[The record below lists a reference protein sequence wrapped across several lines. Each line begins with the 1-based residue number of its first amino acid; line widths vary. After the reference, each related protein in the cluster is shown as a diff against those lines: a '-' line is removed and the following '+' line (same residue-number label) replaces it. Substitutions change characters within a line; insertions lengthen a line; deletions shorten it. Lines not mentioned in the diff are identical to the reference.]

1 MADFGS
7 ALWNKPA
14 SGGGGGD
21 STPAEDPVTRS
32 LRWDDGN
39 NSNLYKATGSTDTT
53 WTVAMW
59 VKRSKLS
66 SLQYFFSWGGDGINF
81 DSSDRISI
89 WNGSAYRYTT
99 AVFRDTSSWYHLT
112 ISCNA
117 GTITIYVNGV
127 AHALSSS
134 VSYPAW
140 GNVYFGRWSGNTS
153 YNFDGYLADI
163 YGIEGSALDHTSFT
177 ESNNYG
183 GLKPKAYTG
192 SFGTNGFH
200 LEFEDYDD
208 HSLIGL
214 DSSLG
219 NAINW
224 DTSKYRSGYGSPSW
238 SESNTQFDGV
248 GGNVQHTMS
257 NFAGS
262 GKYYAEFEFTSGSYS
277 GSSVSGVGPVPEDW
291 WTGSTLNSY
300 MYSGTDAAR
309 KGCAMIAEEKIKS
322 PTGSDIDC
330 SNTATDPH
338 FTVGTDRIGIE
349 VDGTANTA
357 VFYRVNSS
365 EKVEIASLN
374 NTDDGIDFGG
384 KVAWG
389 CTIHDANHSIRGYFT
404 SASWQQSPSPG
415 FAAMPSGNHFEPT
428 NLSSHDILP
437 DTPTK
442 NYATIN
448 VLHPTSA
455 VTGPVTEG
463 NLKIEAQTYSSG
475 NHKTY
480 PSTFSIP
487 RSGKWYIEFYAYRY
501 NGSGNIS
508 SVGVVRSQDVDW
520 DSGTQQGG
528 GHTTGNS
535 TGQGFTGISPYGYY
549 DRMDLWNDG
558 TNVEQDSVTVNG
570 LVCALAIDVDNG
582 YIYGGYESSGSMH
595 WMNSGD
601 PTSGSSGTGGMARTF
616 TDDDLLLIEV
626 AQSAANNNGSGFVM
640 NFGQD
645 PTFANNKTSGQDTSQ
660 SEFYFAPPT
669 GYKSLN
675 TSNLDA
681 PSVTPSENFEALTY
695 TGSGSNRD
703 ITGLDFQPDLVWIK
717 DRTTGGSNGFHCIHD
732 SVRGDDGT
740 HKHIL
745 SSDNTITTDTIYSG
759 YGVTSFNSDGFSII
773 NGGSLS
779 NDSSRNYVAWN
790 WKESASAGFDIV
802 TYEGNSDSTGDT
814 QDISHSLGVAPD
826 MIIVK
831 ARDARAYNDYY
842 HEDNWYVWH
851 KDLSSD
857 SLLFL
862 NKSSSEMDY
871 SSGSGYAPINT
882 VGSSTFTVSNE
893 EDGDSYANF
902 LNWGDPYN
910 YYTGDNERYVAY
922 LFSGV
927 EGHSKFGKYSGAGS
941 NGVFVYTGHRPKM
954 VWIKNMGTT
963 GNWFMFDAV
972 RDTYNETVNYLWANS
987 SASETTNSGYKIDIL
1002 SNGFRINV
1010 ESTHMNNSAYDYVF
1024 CSWAEQPFAAPSNAR

>member
-1 MADFGS
+1 M
-7 ALWNKPA
+7 L
-14 SGGGGGD
+14 
-21 STPAEDPVTRS
+21 
-32 LRWDDGN
+32 
-39 NSNLYKATGSTDTT
+39 
-53 WTVAMW
+53 
-59 VKRSKLS
+59 
-66 SLQYFFSWGGDGINF
+66 
-81 DSSDRISI
+81 
-89 WNGSAYRYTT
+89 
-99 AVFRDTSSWYHLT
+99 
-112 ISCNA
+112 
-117 GTITIYVNGV
+117 
-127 AHALSSS
+127 
-134 VSYPAW
+134 
-140 GNVYFGRWSGNTS
+140 
-153 YNFDGYLADI
+153 
-163 YGIEGSALDHTSFT
+163 
-177 ESNNYG
+177 
-183 GLKPKAYTG
+183 
-192 SFGTNGFH
+192 
-200 LEFEDYDD
+200 
-208 HSLIGL
+208 
-214 DSSLG
+214 
-219 NAINW
+219 
-224 DTSKYRSGYGSPSW
+224 
-238 SESNTQFDGV
+238 
-248 GGNVQHTMS
+248 
-257 NFAGS
+257 
-262 GKYYAEFEFTSGSYS
+262 
-277 GSSVSGVGPVPEDW
+277 
-291 WTGSTLNSY
+291 
-300 MYSGTDAAR
+300 
-309 KGCAMIAEEKIKS
+309 
-322 PTGSDIDC
+322 
-330 SNTATDPH
+330 
-338 FTVGTDRIGIE
+338 
-349 VDGTANTA
+349 
-357 VFYRVNSS
+357 
-365 EKVEIASLN
+365 
-374 NTDDGIDFGG
+374 
-384 KVAWG
+384 
-389 CTIHDANHSIRGYFT
+389 
-404 SASWQQSPSPG
+404 
-415 FAAMPSGNHFEPT
+415 
-428 NLSSHDILP
+428 

-442 NYATIN
+442 NYATM
-448 VLHPTSA
+448 S
-455 VTGPVTEG
+455 PVSDYVNGGSNTFSEG
-463 NLKIEAQTYSSG
+463 NLRVDSTNAYNKIA
-475 NHKTY
+475 
-480 PSTFSIP
+480 STIAVS
-487 RSGKWYIEFYAYRY
+487 SGKWYAEVQGISGSADLMLGIGKQADIYSSLYTGQSGNYAYMIYCYDGRLQH
-501 NGSGNIS
+501 N
-508 SVGVVRSQDVDW
+508 
-520 DSGTQQGG
+520 GTQGA
-528 GHTTGNS
+528 TGVGAVGD
-535 TGQGFTGISPYGYY
+535 TAILQIAL
-549 DRMDLWNDG
+549 DLDNNKVWWGKNG
-558 TNVEQDSVTVNG
+558 TWVGTV
-570 LVCALAIDVDNG
+570 
-582 YIYGGYESSGSMH
+582 
-595 WMNSGD
+595 
-601 PTSGSSGTGGMARTF
+601 GSSGGTTITSGEYFFLQGYR
-616 TDDDLLLIEV
+616 DE
-626 AQSAANNNGSGFVM
+626 AQW

-645 PTFANNKTSGQDTSQ
+645 RGFSGTKTSGQDTSQ
-660 SEFYFAPPT
+660 SEFYYAPPE
-669 GYKSLN
+669 GFKSLN

-695 TGSGSNRD
+695 SGSGSSRN